1 MLNLTEAINS
11 GKSLT
16 AVIQGGQ
23 VPKGTVR
30 LSGAKNAAT
39 RLLAASLL
47 TDDTVVLSGFPTELV
62 DATHKSRFINMAG
75 GKVDFDRENDVA
87 TINASALAT
96 ADFEMADNQFPIRTT
111 YLLVAGQIRKSGL
124 ARIPY
129 PGGCKI
135 GARGYDLHVM
145 VWEALGCKVEEK
157 PEYIEITGDKFK
169 AGQINFPISTVGGTE
184 NALICGA
191 ISDGMT
197 EIINAYITPEIED
210 LIKLLRRMGAE
221 IEIFGNSLIRVHG
234 KRRLGGT
241 HMNVMP
247 DRIEALTW
255 IIYTLM
261 SKGEV
266 RIDNVPFDSME
277 IPLIH
282 IGETGVDLLKGKKS
296 IYVGQDCLLA
306 GSVQPFEL
314 ACGTHPGI
322 ISDMQPFYVLLG
334 LIANGK
340 SRVFDYRYPERIACI
355 YELAKLCG
363 EESIQAEVGKITIN
377 GPATFK
383 GAHVKSTDLRGSM
396 AVIMAG
402 LCAEG
407 ETIVDDAH
415 MALRGYNN
423 LVAKLKKLGV
433 SITVKESEKR

>member
-1 MLNLTEAINS
+1 MINLTDAINS

-16 AVIQGGQ
+16 AIIQGGQ
-23 VPKGTVR
+23 TPKGAVK

-62 DATHKSRFINMAG
+62 DAVHKMRFINMAG
-75 GKVDFDRENDVA
+75 GKVDFDQSNEVA
-87 TINASALAT
+87 TINASGLVT
-96 ADFEMADNQFPIRTT
+96 ADFDMEDGQFPIRTT
-111 YLLVAGQIRKSGL
+111 YLLVAGQIRKSGI

-145 VWEALGCKVEEK
+145 VWKALGCTVEEK

-191 ISDGMT
+191 IAEGMT
-197 EIINAYITPEIED
+197 EIVNAYITPEIED

-234 KRRLGGT
+234 KEKLSGT

-255 IIYTLM
+255 IVYALM

-282 IGETGVDLLKGKKS
+282 IEKTGVDLLKGKNS
-296 IYVGQDCLLA
+296 IYVHPDCLLA

-334 LIANGK
+334 LIANGT
-340 SRVFDYRYPERIACI
+340 SRVFDYRYPARIACMH
-355 YELAKLCG
+355 ELAKLCG
-363 EESIQAEVGKITIN
+363 EDAIQAEVGKITMN
-377 GPATFK
+377 GPAKFK
-383 GAHVKSTDLRGSM
+383 GAHVQSTDLRGSM

-407 ETIVDDAH
+407 QTIVDDAH

-423 LVAKLKKLGV
+423 LVAKLEGLGV
-433 SITVKESEKR
+433 SMTVKES